1 MRESEYGKRLRAKG
15 IAVLSRG
22 LTRDKIEYGR
32 DGEGSRTK
40 ATTDELGNTVVE
52 HNNSK
57 DQVDVH
63 IKAPHVKIGTQEVR
77 NA

>member
-1 MRESEYGKRLRAKG
+1 MPTYGEILRAKNIG
-15 IAVLSRG
+15 YLSKG
-22 LTRDKIEYGR
+22 QTKAKVT
-32 DGEGSRTK
+32 EGVDVEGKKTK

-63 IKAPHVKIGTQEVR
+63 IKAPHIRIKTSQEEVR
-77 NA
+77 